1 MVILKILMAC
11 IGGLVTAFGF
21 LCLGISMLGL
31 LGVLA
36 DVGPGENFRMG
47 QSVLVFSIPFFASGV
62 MLLIGALHLHL
73 RQSSNRGQHPT
84 ASKSEPTN

>member
-21 LCLGISMLGL
+21 LCFGISMLGF

-36 DVGPGENFRMG
+36 DVGPRENYRMG
-47 QSVLVFSIPFFASGV
+47 QSVLVFSIPFFSSGG
-62 MLLIGALHLHL
+62 MLLIGALLLHQK
-73 RQSSNRGQHPT
+73 QSSARNQHPT
-84 ASKSEPTN
+84 ASNSESTN

>member
-21 LCLGISMLGL
+21 LCFGISMLGF

-36 DVGPGENFRMG
+36 DVGPRENYRMG
-47 QSVLVFSIPFFASGV
+47 QSVLAFSIPFFSSGG
-62 MLLIGALHLHL
+62 MLLIGALLLHQK
-73 RQSSNRGQHPT
+73 QSSARNQHPT
-84 ASKSEPTN
+84 ASNSESTN